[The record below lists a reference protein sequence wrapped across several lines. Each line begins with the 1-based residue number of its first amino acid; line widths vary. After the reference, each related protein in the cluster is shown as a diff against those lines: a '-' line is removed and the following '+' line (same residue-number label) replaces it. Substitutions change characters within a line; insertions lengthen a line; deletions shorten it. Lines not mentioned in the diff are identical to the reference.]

1 VHGSADVTAARLR
14 CLAQEFAVDEIAI
27 VTMTHDPADRLL
39 SYRLIA
45 AEIGVAAPVN
55 IRRQLPLAESVS

>member
-1 VHGSADVTAARLR
+1 VHGSAEVTAARLR
-14 CLAQEFAVDEIAI
+14 RLAEEFAVDEIVI

-45 AEIGVAAPVN
+45 AEMGFAAPVN
-55 IRRQLPLAESVS
+55 MRRQLPQVESVS